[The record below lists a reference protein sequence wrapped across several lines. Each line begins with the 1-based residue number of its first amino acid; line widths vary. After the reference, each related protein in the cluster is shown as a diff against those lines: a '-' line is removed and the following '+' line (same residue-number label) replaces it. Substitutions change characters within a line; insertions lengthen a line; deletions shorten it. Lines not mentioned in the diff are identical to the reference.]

1 MNIQKYQLVA
11 LLTVLVCS
19 FTGCQTFNH
28 TFDRYLDHPE
38 HNAPIY
44 PEQPKELQMVTMPD
58 YVIEP
63 PDLLSIQAVNLIPNA
78 PYTLHPLDTI
88 VVETAGLPEEQPVIG
103 EYTVGIDGTVTLGFG
118 YDEQTL
124 GGAYRPLR
132 LAGLTVPEAQA
143 VIRERL
149 AVHVQNP
156 VVWVRLAGISA
167 HQEISGEHL
176 VAPDGTVTLGS
187 YGRVRVVGMT
197 VDQAKSAIQQF
208 LSTRFANPEV
218 AVDVFGYNSK
228 IYYVVLQGAGLGDR
242 VVPMPITGKDTA
254 LDALSQI
261 ESLSSAN
268 STRMWIARPGPNAQ
282 CGDQILP
289 IDWQGITQRGDVTT
303 NYQLMPGDR
312 VFVAENKLV
321 AFDTALAKLISPI
334 ERVLGVTLLGTQTA
348 RTIHLFD
355 RSNTN
360 LNNF

>member
-1 MNIQKYQLVA
+1 MKTHNYQFVA
-11 LLTVLVCS
+11 LFTILTCS
-19 FTGCQTFNH
+19 FMGCH
-28 TFDRYLDHPE
+28 TLSQPMDRYIDHPE
-38 HNAPIY
+38 HNAPVY
-44 PEQPKELQMVTMPD
+44 TEQPKELQMVTMPD

-63 PDLLSIQAVNLIPNA
+63 PDLLSVQVVNLIPKA

-88 VVETAGLPEEQPVIG
+88 VVETTGLPEEQPVIG
-103 EYTVGIDGTVTLGFG
+103 EYTIGIDGTVTLGFG

-124 GGAYRPLR
+124 GGTYRPLR
-132 LAGLTVPEAQA
+132 IAGLTIPEAQA

-176 VAPDGTVTLGS
+176 VAPDGTITLGG

-197 VDQAKSAIQQF
+197 VDQAKSAVQSF
-208 LSTRFANPEV
+208 LSDRFANPEV
-218 AVDVFGYNSK
+218 ALDVYGYNSK
-228 IYYVVLQGAGLGDR
+228 VYYVVLQGAGLGDR

-261 ESLSSAN
+261 DSLSSAS
-268 STRMWIARPGPNAQ
+268 STRMWIARPGPNSQ

-289 IDWQGITQRGDVTT
+289 IDWQGITQRGDVAT

-348 RTIHLFD
+348 RTIHLYNQ
-355 RSNTN
+355 RNTGI
-360 LNNF
+360 NNF